1 MYSEK
6 LCFKNGKFKIMQIAD
21 VQDIFPVSEDSIKL
35 ITLATEKEKPDLVVF
50 TGDQIYGLDPRVRIG
65 GAEKNAEKII
75 KAYLAPLEKNNIPFC
90 VTFGNHDN
98 QCGVS
103 NARQAVFY
111 GNSPFFVKGN
121 RRSDDDPGTTVI
133 SLYGTDSGNR
143 VFDLVLFDSGGQKPT
158 GEYLPVTSGQL
169 EWYKDTVYGDFA
181 PGKSYPH
188 IVFQHIPVPEF
199 YDVIK
204 KVPRSEKNAVEAFR
218 THKNEF
224 YVLPDEIK
232 NAGGFMHESPAVP
245 DENSGEFDTLKNS
258 GACLAVIVGHDHINS
273 FVADKDNIKL
283 IYTQCAGFNVYG
295 PKRKRGVRIIE
306 LSENDTN
313 SFTTYTVTFDELC
326 SDRLKHPV
334 QEFVL
339 THIPTSMEQVKRIAT
354 VTGAAA
360 AVLSGTAFAAIKIGA
375 KRKSEKKFQ

>member
-35 ITLATEKEKPDLVVF
+35 ITLAIKKEKPDLVVF

-133 SLYGTDSGNR
+133 SLYGTDSGTR

-158 GEYLPVTSGQL
+158 GEYLPVTPGQL

-181 PGKSYPH
+181 PDKSYPH

-218 THKNEF
+218 THKN
-224 YVLPDEIK
+224 
-232 NAGGFMHESPAVP
+232 
-245 DENSGEFDTLKNS
+245 
-258 GACLAVIVGHDHINS
+258 
-273 FVADKDNIKL
+273 
-283 IYTQCAGFNVYG
+283 
-295 PKRKRGVRIIE
+295 
-306 LSENDTN
+306 
-313 SFTTYTVTFDELC
+313 
-326 SDRLKHPV
+326 
-334 QEFVL
+334 
-339 THIPTSMEQVKRIAT
+339 
-354 VTGAAA
+354 
-360 AVLSGTAFAAIKIGA
+360 
-375 KRKSEKKFQ
+375 